1 MKKNFLH
8 IMMLLACV
16 AMPLTSCDN
25 DEPSVDIDPNEEQ
38 HIPSSDDDQIAFPG
52 YDALEFLQSSIVV
65 VDHNGEEV
73 RRVYGK
79 PLDASQPTVVS
90 VPVKD
95 LAMAEQI
102 FLSWVAPEKETKKVE
117 NGYDY
122 ILTDM
127 NGANQGSVSFRAVK
141 DEAGVIAR
149 MSVGEGTNL
158 KLVSEVRFI
167 SADLWPENDETAKYE
182 AGNIYMFY
190 DNEWTW
196 TNKDGSKS
204 IDYTA
209 KCEYKELPFYCLQ
222 GNGDGK
228 EAILV
233 WLSPDENNSD
243 KHPRPKWY
251 IKENNYFID
260 YPVYTKLPSMAEAQK
275 VLDFYTANPNKWQEM
290 LETMEAKGYNWK
302 PKIALYTTGNEEFLL
317 NWVLQYNIL
326 CLDLDDRNYGYFF
339 LANHE
344 LSLYRYRYMH
354 IRIFPPY
361 IAE

>member
-1 MKKNFLH
+1 MKKTFLY
-8 IMMLLACV
+8 IMMMLACV

-25 DEPSVDIDPNEEQ
+25 DEPEFDPNEGQ
-38 HIPSSDDDQIAFPG
+38 HDPTSDEDQIAMTGF
-52 YDALEFLQSSIVV
+52 DALDYLQSCIVV

-95 LAMAEQI
+95 FAMAEQI
-102 FLSWVAPEKETKKVE
+102 FLGWVAPEKEAKKVE

-127 NGANQGSVSFRAVK
+127 NGANQGSVSFRAVTN
-141 DEAGVIAR
+141 EAGVIAR

-158 KLVSEVRFI
+158 KLVSEVKFI
-167 SADLWPENDETAKYE
+167 SADLWPENDEVAKYE
-182 AGNIYMFY
+182 AGNIYKFY

-196 TNKDGSKS
+196 VDVEGRLPR
-204 IDYTA
+204 YRYA
-209 KCEYKELPFYCLQ
+209 PKCEYKELDFYCVQ

-233 WLSPDENNSD
+233 WLCPDVNDSD
-243 KHPRPKWY
+243 KHPRPFWY
-251 IKENNYFID
+251 VQENYNFID
-260 YPVYTKLPSMAEAQK
+260 YPVYTKLPSLAEAQK
-275 VLDFYTANPNKWQEM
+275 VVDFYNANPDKWQAM
-290 LETMEAKGYNWK
+290 LDIMDAKGYNWN
-302 PKIALYTTGNEEFLL
+302 PKSGWHTTGNSEFLL
-317 NWVLQYNIL
+317 NWRLHNVIC
-326 CLDLDDRNYGYFF
+326 CLDLDNLKKGEICILDYFTSF
-339 LANHE
+339 K
-344 LSLYRYRYMH
+344 YRYMH

>member
-1 MKKNFLH
+1 MKKKFLY
-8 IMMLLACV
+8 IMMMLACV

-25 DEPSVDIDPNEEQ
+25 DEPSVDHDPNEDQ
-38 HIPSSDDDQIAFPG
+38 HDPTSDDDQIALPG

-65 VDHNGEEV
+65 VDQNGEEV

-95 LAMAEQI
+95 FAMAEQI
-102 FLSWVAPEKETKKVE
+102 FLSWVAPAKETKKVE

-127 NGANQGSVSFRAVK
+127 NGANQGSVAFRAVTN
-141 DEAGVIAR
+141 EAGVIAR

-158 KLVSEVRFI
+158 KLVSEVKFI
-167 SADLWPENDETAKYE
+167 SADLWPENDGTAKYE

-209 KCEYKELPFYCLQ
+209 KC
-222 GNGDGK
+222 
-228 EAILV
+228 
-233 WLSPDENNSD
+233 
-243 KHPRPKWY
+243 
-251 IKENNYFID
+251 
-260 YPVYTKLPSMAEAQK
+260 
-275 VLDFYTANPNKWQEM
+275 
-290 LETMEAKGYNWK
+290 
-302 PKIALYTTGNEEFLL
+302 
-317 NWVLQYNIL
+317 
-326 CLDLDDRNYGYFF
+326 
-339 LANHE
+339 
-344 LSLYRYRYMH
+344 
-354 IRIFPPY
+354 
-361 IAE
+361 